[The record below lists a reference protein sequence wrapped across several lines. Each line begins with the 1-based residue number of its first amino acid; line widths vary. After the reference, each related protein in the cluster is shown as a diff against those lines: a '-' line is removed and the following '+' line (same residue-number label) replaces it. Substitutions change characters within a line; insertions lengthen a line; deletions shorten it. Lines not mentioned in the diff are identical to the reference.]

1 MTFPSVAG
9 YGNLPNGN
17 FSPVIFSKLAQIA
30 FRKKSVIQDITNTD
44 YTGEISDFGDTVR
57 IIKEPNISV
66 SAYVRGKSVKA
77 QDLDDDE
84 ITLIIDKANAFA
96 FKVDDIETRQSH
108 INWEAMATD
117 QGGYRLADEM
127 DTEILN
133 EMATQLGVTDGE
145 VVLTSHKIGVAGTPV
160 DLVTDGTQNNVTTFS
175 ALSLLNRFQRLL
187 DEQNVPEENR
197 WFVGDPVFYEKL
209 NDEDSKLLDND
220 FTDKG
225 IIRNGMISEGMV
237 RGFRLYKSNNLPS
250 AGSGPSGT
258 AGTDDGTLLA
268 GHMSSTATAEQINK
282 VETFRDPDSFA
293 DVVRGL
299 HMYGRK
305 VLRPESLVGAIYHS
319 V

>member
-1 MTFPSVAG
+1 MTFPSAQG

-17 FSPVIFSKLAQIA
+17 WSPVIFSKLAQIA

-57 IIKEPNISV
+57 IIKEPNITV
-66 SAYVRGKSVKA
+66 EAYVRGKSVKA

-96 FKVDDIETRQSH
+96 FKVDDIEARQSH
-108 INWEAMATD
+108 INWESISSD

-127 DTEILN
+127 DREVLD
-133 EMATQLGVTDGE
+133 EMSNQLGVTDGE
-145 VVLTSHKIGVAGTPV
+145 VDITAHKIGTLANPIE
-160 DLVTDGTQNNVTTFS
+160 LVTDGSQDNAASFS

-187 DEQNVPEENR
+187 DQQNVPEENR

-209 NDEDSKLLDND
+209 NDEDSKLLNND

-225 IIRNGMISEGMV
+225 IVRNGMIAEGSV
-237 RGFRLYKSNNLPS
+237 RGFRLYKSNNLPE
-250 AGSGPSGT
+250 AGDGPGGT
-258 AGTDDGTLLA
+258 LAADSGTLLA

-282 VETFRDPDSFA
+282 METLRDPDSFA
-293 DVVRGL
+293 DIVRGL

>member
-17 FSPVIFSKLAQIA
+17 WSPVIYSKKAQLA
-30 FRKKSVIQDITNTD
+30 FRKKAVVQDITNTD
-44 YTGEISDFGDTVR
+44 YTGEISDFGDTVK
-57 IIKEPNISV
+57 IIKEPNITVES
-66 SAYVRGKSVKA
+66 YVRGKSVRA

-96 FKVDDIETRQSH
+96 FKVDDIESRQSH
-108 INWEAMATD
+108 INWESLASD
-117 QGGYRLADEM
+117 QAGYRLADQM
-127 DTEILN
+127 DSEVLEYMT
-133 EMATQLGVTDGE
+133 TTVGVTDGE
-145 VVLTSHKIGVAGTPV
+145 VDLTAHKIGTTANPIEM
-160 DLVTDGTQNNVTTFS
+160 VTDGSQDNSASFS

-187 DEQNVPEENR
+187 DEQNVPGENR

-209 NDEDSKLLDND
+209 NDEDSKLLNND

-225 IIRNGMISEGMV
+225 IIRNGMISEGQV
-237 RGFRLYKSNNLPS
+237 RGFKLYKSNNLLS
-250 AGSGPSGT
+250 AGSGP
-258 AGTDDGTLLA
+258 AGTTASDYGWLLA
-268 GHMSSTATAEQINK
+268 GHMSAVATAEQINK
-282 VETFRDPDSFA
+282 IESFRDPDSFA

-305 VLRPESLVGAIYHS
+305 TLRPESLVGAIYHS